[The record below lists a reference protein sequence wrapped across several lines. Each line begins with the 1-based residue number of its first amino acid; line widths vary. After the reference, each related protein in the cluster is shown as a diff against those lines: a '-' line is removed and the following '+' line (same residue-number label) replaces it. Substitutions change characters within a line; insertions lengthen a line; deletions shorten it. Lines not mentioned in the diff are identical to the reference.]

1 MNVDEARSTVL
12 GVLATI
18 APEADLSDLELDVEF
33 REQLDI
39 DSMDFLN
46 FIIGVHEK
54 TGIDIPEEDYPAL
67 ETFAGCISYLAAK

>member
-1 MNVDEARSTVL
+1 MNAHEARSTVL
-12 GVLATI
+12 AALATI

-46 FIIGVHEK
+46 FVIGLGEK
-54 TGIDIPEEDYPAL
+54 TGRKIPEADNPKLYTLKGLIA
-67 ETFAGCISYLAAK
+67 YLAR